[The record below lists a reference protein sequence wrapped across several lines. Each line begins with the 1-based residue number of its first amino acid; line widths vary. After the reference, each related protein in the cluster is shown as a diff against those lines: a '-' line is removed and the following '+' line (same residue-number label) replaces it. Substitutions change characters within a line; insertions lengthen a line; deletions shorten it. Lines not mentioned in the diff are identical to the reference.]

1 MVVQLY
7 EFDISKDYSKLQ
19 RTNKYDI
26 FIPKQFFSE
35 AFAPMKSKTDTII
48 YYNKKVWGF

>member
-1 MVVQLY
+1 MSLTFQKIILNY
-7 EFDISKDYSKLQ
+7 Q

-26 FIPKQFFSE
+26 FIPKQFFSA